1 MLKALS
7 ILALLSTLEALACQ
21 LKQPIVSLS
30 APVTGTLQELG
41 LLRDPRLLGISSF
54 HPVGPQEFKGVRLGG
69 GLFLSA
75 KGVAPYRRA
84 HVFFDE
90 SEELTKRLKTLPFNG
105 RTRVRTRLLDPFTVT
120 EGALIALDRHLGGC
134 ERKIVELRSWLQTQK
149 SALLARAAFKTPLYF
164 FVGEFSRGKWPEL
177 IMANDGPVAWWREHG
192 KLVTLDS
199 PLAYVRWS
207 EKWRVGLTGQYR
219 LVGLSS
225 GSPTRTLHLRDS
237 IFQIHDA
244 EALSPGP
251 AQIRFMR
258 RLSGSDW

>member
-7 ILALLSTLEALACQ
+7 LLIALSSLEVRACH

-30 APVTGTLQELG
+30 APVTGTLQEMG
-41 LLRDPRLLGISSF
+41 LLRDPQLLGISTF
-54 HPVGPQEFKGVRLGG
+54 HPVGPEEFKGARLGG

-105 RTRVRTRLLDPFTVT
+105 RTKIRTRQLDPFTVT
-120 EGALIALDRHLGGC
+120 EGALIALDRRLSNC
-134 ERKIVELRSWLQTQK
+134 EKKIADLRGWMQAQK
-149 SALLARAAFKTPLYF
+149 TVLLSRAAFKAPIYF
-164 FVGEFSRGKWPEL
+164 FIGTFHRGKWPEL
-177 IMANDGPVAWWREHG
+177 IMANDGPVAWWKAHG
-192 KLVTLDS
+192 KLVSLDS
-199 PLAYVRWS
+199 PLVYVRWS
-207 EKWRVGLTGQYR
+207 EKWKASLSGQHR

-225 GSPTRTLHLRDS
+225 EGPTRTLPLGKS
-237 IFQIHDA
+237 MFQIHDA

-258 RLSGSDW
+258 RLIETDW